1 MNASQLRPAN
11 FEMSS
16 LKDIHTLLDAA
27 VRAGNAASDAIAS
40 HATNPFAVMLLQR
53 TRLATSEHRKSR
65 DDLKVA
71 MIAMH
76 KKNQSIALKPV
87 DIPSKKSKK

>member
-1 MNASQLRPAN
+1 MMTP
-11 FEMSS
+11 
-16 LKDIHTLLDAA
+16 LKDIHALLDAA

-40 HATNPFAVMLLQR
+40 HAANPFAVMLLQR

-71 MIAMH
+71 MIALH
-76 KKNQSIALKPV
+76 KKSLIAPLKPV
-87 DIPSKKSKK
+87 DIPPKKSRK

>member
-1 MNASQLRPAN
+1 
-11 FEMSS
+11 
-16 LKDIHTLLDAA
+16 
-27 VRAGNAASDAIAS
+27 
-40 HATNPFAVMLLQR
+40 MLLQR

-71 MIAMH
+71 MIALH

-87 DIPSKKSKK
+87 DIPPKKSKK